1 MDKAPSAPRSFEI
14 AIGLIMGTIGV
25 GLLSLVA
32 MLLYKLVEQRNLPGT
47 TFLLISSSLAIV
59 GAFCSLVSYR
69 LVTNRGVRGG
79 GGLLS
84 PVGWR
89 VLGWMFMALAATMA
103 GAVIWQQQWTYLLA
117 PIFAVGFGQMCFS
130 AAANLSKQV
139 EGGLQGKPF
148 KS

>member
-1 MDKAPSAPRSFEI
+1 MDTIPFAPRTLEI
-14 AIGLIMGTIGV
+14 TVGLVMGTIGV

-32 MLLYKLVEQRNLPGT
+32 ALLYKLVEQRELPDM
-47 TFLLISSSLAIV
+47 TFLIISSSLAVV

-69 LVTNRGVRGG
+69 LVTSRAAKGG

-89 VLGWMFMALAATMA
+89 VLGWMFMALAVTMA

-130 AAANLSKQV
+130 AARNFSKRIA
-139 EGGLQGKPF
+139 KA
-148 KS
+148 

>member
-14 AIGLIMGTIGV
+14 AIGLIMGAIGV

-32 MLLYKLVEQRNLPGT
+32 MLLYKLVEQSKLPDT

-69 LVTNRGVRGG
+69 LVTSRGVRGG

-84 PVGWR
+84 SVGWQ
-89 VLGWMFMALAATMA
+89 VLGWMFMALARGYGVRIKDLPLTPERVWRA
-103 GAVIWQQQWTYLLA
+103 L
-117 PIFAVGFGQMCFS
+117 
-130 AAANLSKQV
+130 K
-139 EGGLQGKPF
+139 EK
-148 KS
+148 K